1 MNKNPDLRLGTRG
14 GFNEIIGHPFFTA
27 IMVDKV
33 KSQKTPAPFKPEI
46 SGEQDTSNFDEIYTN
61 QPVDVDFH
69 HDEAAKELLEK
80 SKEQFEDL
88 VY

>member
-1 MNKNPDLRLGTRG
+1 MNKNPDMRLGSRG

-33 KSQKTPAPFKPEI
+33 KSQKTPARFKPEI
-46 SGEQDTSNFDEIYTN
+46 SGEEDTSNFDEIYTN
-61 QPVDVDFH
+61 QPVDIDFH
-69 HDEAAKELLEK
+69 HDDAAKALLEK